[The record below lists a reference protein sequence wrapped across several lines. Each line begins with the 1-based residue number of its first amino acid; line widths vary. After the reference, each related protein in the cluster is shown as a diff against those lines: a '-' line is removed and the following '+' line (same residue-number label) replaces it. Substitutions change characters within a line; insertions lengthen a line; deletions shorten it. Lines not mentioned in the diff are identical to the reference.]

1 MPNIICIGGLSV
13 KKATLERE
21 FKKISGQFNQI
32 EEIAKHTKAN
42 ALWEH
47 EAAVRKKLNALK
59 EFQKENFSEYKKV
72 YEKYLMLL
80 EYISIKLIAD
90 YNRKNNTDFKF
101 ENILKGKQTSYFRSG
116 IISVLITEHIPI
128 FISSEFDRV
137 FPTNPKEEYLEARKI
152 KRKIYLHLGETNTG
166 KTYNAM
172 ERLKES
178 TKGIYLSPLRILA
191 LENFEKLNREGV
203 KCNLATGEE
212 EINIEGAR
220 HTSCTIEKLNMNQ
233 DYEVVIIDE
242 IQMIKDDQR
251 GAAWTRALLGL
262 RSKEIHVCG
271 ASNTK
276 ELLIKIIEDCGDEYE
291 LREYKRDIPL
301 IVEDKPFSYK
311 DIQEGDA
318 LVIFSKK
325 RVLELAYFYSELGIK
340 GSLIYGDLPPEV
352 RKEQYRQF
360 ISKENII
367 LITTD
372 AIGMGV
378 NLPIKRIVFMDI
390 KKFDGEEV
398 RYLNSQEV
406 KQIAGRAGRKGIY
419 EVGYVASYGNTQD
432 FIGEGLES
440 EDEIIEKAVLGPS
453 EEILKISSL
462 SLREKLALWSTKEE
476 KIPFYKKMDV
486 NEYLIV
492 LDNISCYKLDG
503 GTQWRLLK
511 IPFDVSNDDMM
522 KAFLTYTDE
531 LFIAKKE
538 SISKPICLF
547 NALYELEIYYQ
558 KINLYYSFSK
568 IFDLVFDEDWVY
580 ENRGKVSEEINNILK
595 TI

>member
-1 MPNIICIGGLSV
+1 M
-13 KKATLERE
+13 KKTTLERD
-21 FKKISGQFNQI
+21 FKKIRSQFNQI
-32 EEIAKHTKAN
+32 EEIAKHTRGN

-59 EFQKENFSEYKKV
+59 ELGKENFAEYKKV
-72 YEKYLMLL
+72 YDKYLELL
-80 EYISIKLIAD
+80 EYISIRLILE
-90 YNRKNNTDFKF
+90 YNKKNNTDFKF
-101 ENILKGKQTSYFRSG
+101 ESIVKGKRISYLRSG
-116 IISVLITEHIPI
+116 IISVLISEHIPT
-128 FISSEFDRV
+128 FISAEFDRV
-137 FPTNPKEEYLEARKI
+137 FPANPKDEYLEARKI

-178 TKGIYLSPLRILA
+178 PKGIYLSPLRILA

-212 EINIEGAR
+212 KINIEGAR
-220 HTSCTIEKLNMNQ
+220 HVSCTIEKLNINQ
-233 DYEVVIIDE
+233 EYEVGVIDE

-251 GAAWTRALLGL
+251 GPAWTRALLGL

-271 ASNTK
+271 ALNAK

-291 LREYKRDIPL
+291 IREYKRDIPL
-301 IVEDKPFSYK
+301 ILEDKHFSYK

-318 LVIFSKK
+318 VVTFSKK
-325 RVLELAYFYSELGIK
+325 RVLEIAYYYSEIGIK

-360 ISKENII
+360 ISKENTI

-378 NLPIKRIVFMDI
+378 NLPIKRIIFMDI
-390 KKFDGEEV
+390 KKFDGNEV
-398 RYLNSQEV
+398 RYLDSQEV

-419 EVGYVASYGNTQD
+419 DVGYVASYGDTQG
-432 FIGEGLES
+432 FMAENLEA
-440 EDEIIEKAVLGPS
+440 EDEIIKEAILGPS

-476 KIPFYKKMDV
+476 KIPFYKKMDIT
-486 NEYLIV
+486 EYLIV
-492 LDNISCYKLDG
+492 LDNISSYKLDG

-511 IPFDVSNDDMM
+511 IPFDVSNEDMM
-522 KAFLTYTDE
+522 KAFLNYTDE
-531 LFIAKKE
+531 LFIAKRE
-538 SISKPICLF
+538 IISKPQYPL
-547 NALYELEIYYQ
+547 NDLYKLEIYYQ
-558 KINLYYSFSK
+558 RINLYYSFSK
-568 IFDLVFDEDWVY
+568 VFNLVFDENWVY
-580 ENRGKVSEEINNILK
+580 DSRVKVSEEINKILK
-595 TI
+595 GI